1 MTEPTGWPHMLPCP
15 FCGGDARHYAHADDC
30 YFILHSKLKHSGA
43 DMSPALEALAAWNR
57 RVAPA
62 TMLGEPVFAFRRKG
76 LDDFCTCTEK
86 RYAELSLKPKLF
98 ETRIF
103 YTTPQPTQAQAG
115 AVPLAPFIS
124 AQRERLYYNRP
135 ENVGKGASLADW
147 HRIVQY
153 IEAAHGIGIKGGQS

>member
-103 YTTPQPTQAQAG
+103 YTTQQPTQAQAG
-115 AVPLAPFIS
+115 AVPQDEPDYGGES
-124 AQRERLYYNRP
+124 CDYRSYC
-135 ENVGKGASLADW
+135 KK
-147 HRIVQY
+147 
-153 IEAAHGIGIKGGQS
+153 KGGQHGAE